1 MFGSWVQDGVLGK
14 VLPSQALSAPQLLCS
29 EIVVS
34 QDRVTMTRLTDTLQS
49 LGFEGEIA
57 LGGRWVTIHSEQTLV
72 YVVEATW
79 GNGYYTWCA
88 DPRARTVEFYHD
100 PVEAIQASLRR
111 AAQLRT
117 PACHN

>member
-1 MFGSWVQDGVLGK
+1 
-14 VLPSQALSAPQLLCS
+14 
-29 EIVVS
+29 
-34 QDRVTMTRLTDTLQS
+34 MTRLTDTLQS
-49 LGFEGEIA
+49 LGLEGEIA
-57 LGGRWVTIHSEQTLV
+57 LAGRWVTIQGEQTLV

-100 PVEAIQASLRR
+100 PAEAIQAGLRR

-117 PACHN
+117 PAGHN